1 MWSGS
6 DVKRGIELP
15 APTAHPLYFALGL
28 SLIIAGLVTHPI
40 VSWVGA
46 LAAFA
51 GALGWWREVLPH
63 ENEVLSP
70 LQSESERAQPI
81 LPRPDAVE
89 HLVAGQGQHR
99 LRLPVEV
106 RPLSAGLRGGLAGAV
121 AMAIVACAYGLIV
134 HGSIWLPINLLA
146 GAALPGME
154 HETAAQIGRF
164 DTTAFVVACFAHL
177 SISLMMGLVYAALL
191 PMLPGR
197 PLVWGGIVA
206 PLAWTGVTGSAIGL
220 LNPALEQHVSW
231 PWFIASQIAFGLV
244 AGLVVAR
251 VEPIR
256 TLQSLS
262 LAERAGVEAG
272 RIASPREEP
281 E

>member
-1 MWSGS
+1 MN
-6 DVKRGIELP
+6 DGIEVP

-28 SLIIAGLVTHPI
+28 ALIIAGLVTHPI
-40 VSWVGA
+40 VSWVGVA
-46 LAAFA
+46 SAFA
-51 GALGWWREVLPH
+51 GAIGWWRDVLPH
-63 ENEVLSP
+63 EKEVHSP
-70 LQSESERAQPI
+70 LQSESERAAPI
-81 LPRPDAVE
+81 APRPRAVE

-99 LRLPVEV
+99 LRLPIEV
-106 RPLSAGLRGGLAGAV
+106 RPLSAGLRGGLAGSV
-121 AMAIVACAYGLIV
+121 AMAVVACGYGLIAQ
-134 HGSIWLPINLLA
+134 GSVWLPINLLA

-154 HETAAQIGRF
+154 HETVAQIARF
-164 DTTAFVVACFAHL
+164 DATALVVASFAHL

-206 PLAWTGVTGSAIGL
+206 PLAWTGVTWSAIGL
-220 LNPALEQHVSW
+220 LNPALAQHVSW

-244 AGLVVAR
+244 AGLVIAR

-272 RIASPREEP
+272 GIVSPRQEP